1 MSTVRDMLRKKGSE
15 VYSVTSSETVYD
27 ALEMMAKHNT
37 GAVLVMSDNAVEGIV
52 SERDCVRK
60 VDLAGKNAKTTKVS
74 EIMTVKVIGVEASQ
88 DLEECMNLMIDNNIR
103 HLPVYDNGKLMGLIS
118 VRDVLKEVVDYQRS
132 LIEQLEQ
139 YIKG

>member
-1 MSTVRDMLRKKGSE
+1 MSTVRDMLRRKGSE
-15 VYSVTSSETVYD
+15 VYSVRPDQTVYD
-27 ALEMMAKHNT
+27 ALEMMAEHNT
-37 GAVLVMSDNAVEGIV
+37 GAILVMNEDVVEGIA

-60 VDLAGKNAKTTKVS
+60 VDLAGKAATTTTVS
-74 EIMTVKVIGVEASQ
+74 EIMTAKVINVDAGQ
-88 DLEECMNLMIDNNIR
+88 DLEECMNLMIENNIR
-103 HLPVYDNGKLMGLIS
+103 HLPVYDNDKLMGLIS

>member
-1 MSTVRDMLRKKGSE
+1 MSTVRDMLRRKGSE
-15 VYSVTSSETVYD
+15 VYSVKPNETVYD
-27 ALEMMAKHNT
+27 ALGVMAKHNT
-37 GAVLVMSDNAVEGIV
+37 GAVLVMNGNMVEGIV

-60 VDLAGKNAKTTKVS
+60 VDLAGKGAKTTKIS
-74 EIMTVKVIGVEASQ
+74 EIMTAKVINVDAGQ
-88 DLEECMNLMIDNNIR
+88 DLEECMNLMIENNIR

>member
-15 VYSVTSSETVYD
+15 IYSVTPNETVYD
-27 ALEMMAKHNT
+27 ALTNMAKHNT
-37 GAVLVMSDNAVEGIV
+37 GAVLVLNGNVVEGII

-60 VDLAGKNAKTTKVS
+60 VDLAGKQANATKVS
-74 EIMTVKVIGVEASQ
+74 EIMTAKVINIDASK
-88 DLEECMNLMIDNNIR
+88 DLEECMKIMIEKNIR